1 MMPSA
6 AIKVESVDLS
16 PLWKNYQPR
25 STVLFNAE
33 TKWYTPI
40 AKETKGRPDPTSPSA
55 KACLKDLAAKILQQ
69 EVQNY
74 DKAEA
79 SGPKGRDV
87 KFRQTVFSH
96 GTSRDKVAAHV
107 LRCMEAPLHSL
118 SNLRALVALVTPK
131 AKGTFEDILSS
142 LTELFQT
149 KFLPKGCLVQRFEY
163 HNCASLAPLLKDRD
177 KAERQLAL
185 WYYEDQLA
193 AIYHRLIHQLS
204 EVSKEEVEH
213 NKMRAIRALVEL
225 LAANPRQNLSQILQV
240 VANKLGDPARKVA
253 AHAMYCLRTLLQ
265 RRPTLKSKVLAEVEV
280 MLYRPNINT
289 KAQYFGLC
297 FLKDMIFKRGD
308 EKVAA
313 ELVKLYFGFF
323 KACTKKGEVD
333 TRLMSAL
340 LRGLNRAFP
349 YSGLGGA
356 ALEEQLG
363 TLFKL
368 CHLVNF
374 NIATQALQLV
384 YQVLCSTNEGQISDR
399 FYQVLYRC
407 LQDPLFGTAAGTTAF
422 LNLVYK
428 ALSSDM
434 SDPRT
439 LAFCKRLLQ
448 VSQYQ
453 GPAVACGVLYLVSEV
468 VKERPSLAHSLST
481 LLRAPPSGPGKLEDD
496 LEVFPDV
503 EDEDVKEDDLDEN
516 EDLDDEEEGDIKEG
530 DLDKEEEGSEEKEVM
545 RVKEEDMKDDE
556 TDVKQEQ
563 MDEEDDKNSD
573 IIEIKKEEG
582 DDDLNTTT
590 VTTTEDTKP
599 AFTTTSSWHHLLNPG
614 GVGGGGVSHR
624 VQYDPH
630 HRNPL
635 YCGAQY
641 SSLWELGY
649 LKAHFHPSVAV
660 FASRVLEGQPVEYSG
675 DPLQD
680 FTLIRFLDR
689 FVYRNPK
696 KMASMRKDSAG
707 GDVLGRRSQ
716 YMPQGARG
724 IAVNTEEFSALEP
737 HQVPEDEVFFHRYF
751 TQFKAGVAR
760 KGVAGEAESDS
771 DDSVDDDEFDT
782 FLGQADG
789 SGGGGDVDEE
799 LDEEMDFAAGAKPR
813 GGRKGRK
820 GKDNEGEGDNS
831 DGDDNADDD
840 DFEGGF
846 GSDGEGDDD
855 EMDFGDGDDDGFG
868 GGGSGDDDDFGFDE
882 ETAAFSDDEF
892 EEGPPKK
899 KMKGNT
905 AVGKKG
911 KKQKQRWAE
920 EGDGDK
926 EGLGGMF
933 ASAESFAHLL
943 EENEGAGDPGSGTS
957 QALANR
963 DRAHAKQLTWE
974 VERDRKMKEQNWR
987 GKRMGPRRGAGKGQ
1001 GMGPRRG
1008 GGAGA
1013 KKMGAVG
1020 FKKSRGGAKRGG
1032 GNMRGKRGRKY

>member
-1 MMPSA
+1 MNKGKTRDRGPKPPKKPRPTPTPAPAPAPATAPAPAPMMPSA

-25 STVLFNAE
+25 FTVLFNAE
-33 TKWYTPI
+33 TKWYTLI

-149 KFLPKGCLVQRFEY
+149 TFFPKGCLVQRFEY

-213 NKMRAIRALVEL
+213 NKMRSIRALVEL

-265 RRPTLKSKVLAEVEV
+265 RRPTLKSKVLAEVEI

-349 YSGLGGA
+349 YSGMGGA

-368 CHLVNF
+368 CHMVNF

-428 ALSSDM
+428 ALSSDT

-453 GPAVACGVLYLVSEV
+453 GPAVACGVLYLVSE
-468 VKERPSLAHSLST
+468 
-481 LLRAPPSGPGKLEDD
+481 LEDD

-503 EDEDVKEDDLDEN
+503 EDEDVKESDLDEN
-516 EDLDDEEEGDIKEG
+516 EDLDDEEEGDIKED

-545 RVKEEDMKDDE
+545 RVKEEDVKDDE
-556 TDVKQEQ
+556 TDMKQEQ

-573 IIEIKKEEG
+573 IIEIKKEKG

-614 GVGGGGVSHR
+614 GVGGGGT
-624 VQYDPH
+624 P
-630 HRNPL
+630 P
-635 YCGAQY
+635 
-641 SSLWELGY
+641 LWELGY

-696 KMASMRKDSAG
+696 KMASMGKDSAG
-707 GDVLGRRSQ
+707 GDVLGRRNQ
-716 YMPQGARG
+716 YVPQGVRG

-799 LDEEMDFAAGAKPR
+799 MDFAAGAKPR

-820 GKDNEGEGDNS
+820 GKDNEGEGNNND

-846 GSDGEGDDD
+846 GSDGEGDGD
-855 EMDFGDGDDDGFG
+855 EMDFGGDGDDDGFG
-868 GGGSGDDDDFGFDE
+868 GGGSGDDDFGFDE

-905 AVGKKG
+905 VVGKKG

-926 EGLGGMF
+926 EGLGAMF

-974 VERDRKMKEQNWR
+974 VERDREDEGTELAGQEDGPEER
-987 GKRMGPRRGAGKGQ
+987 GREGAGDGAQERGGQGPRRWGEGRGQ
-1001 GMGPRRG
+1001 EDG
-1008 GGAGA
+1008 GSGVQEV
-1013 KKMGAVG
+1013 K
-1020 FKKSRGGAKRGG
+1020 GGAKRGG